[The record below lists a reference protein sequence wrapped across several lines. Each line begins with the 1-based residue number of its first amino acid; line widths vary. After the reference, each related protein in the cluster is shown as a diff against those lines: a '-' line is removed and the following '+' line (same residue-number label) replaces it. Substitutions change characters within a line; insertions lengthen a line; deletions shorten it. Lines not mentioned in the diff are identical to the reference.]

1 MKNTTKTPF
10 EMGDVKCQV
19 QNSILNYFL
28 SVYTSACTIYRMY
41 WYMFKQNRILFLAS
55 LVGLGQRRTYFWGQH
70 CQSVSLYVELSQ
82 SWQIP
87 NFLGQS
93 HQIILSQT
101 QLETYIYNKCL
112 YKEKSLS
119 LSFTL
124 SLKHISHLYF
134 ILDSYAVPTNL
145 YKHILYK
152 CVKNMNNN
160 KEKYITCIS
169 MITLLILS

>member
-1 MKNTTKTPF
+1 MYENTTKTPF
-10 EMGDVKCQV
+10 EMGNVKCQV

-28 SVYTSACTIYRMY
+28 SLDTSACTM
-41 WYMFKQNRILFLAS
+41 YMFKQNRILFLAS

-82 SWQIP
+82 SRQIP

-101 QLETYIYNKCL
+101 QLETYITSA
-112 YKEKSLS
+112 YKKKLFSLS
-119 LSFTL
+119 L

-160 KEKYITCIS
+160 KKKYITCIS

>member
-10 EMGDVKCQV
+10 GMGNVICQV
-19 QNSILNYFL
+19 QNSTLNFL
-28 SVYTSACTIYRMY
+28 SVDTSACTIY

-55 LVGLGQRRTYFWGQH
+55 LVGYGQRCTYFWGQH
-70 CQSVSLYVELSQ
+70 CQSVPLYVELSQ

-101 QLETYIYNKCL
+101 QLETYITSA
-112 YKEKSLS
+112 YKEKYHSLS
-119 LSFTL
+119 LSSFL
-124 SLKHISHLYF
+124 SLSLEHISGLYF

-145 YKHILYK
+145 YI
-152 CVKNMNNN
+152 
-160 KEKYITCIS
+160 YI
-169 MITLLILS
+169 

>member
-55 LVGLGQRRTYFWGQH
+55 LVGLGQRCTYFWGQH
-70 CQSVSLYVELSQ
+70 CQSVPLYVELSQ
-82 SWQIP
+82 SRQIP

-101 QLETYIYNKCL
+101 QLETYITSAYIRRNL
-112 YKEKSLS
+112 SLS
-119 LSFTL
+119 LSL
-124 SLKHISHLYF
+124 SLLNISLIY
-134 ILDSYAVPTNL
+134 
-145 YKHILYK
+145 ILYWIAML
-152 CVKNMNNN
+152 CLQI
-160 KEKYITCIS
+160 YINIYY
-169 MITLLILS
+169 INV

>member
-70 CQSVSLYVELSQ
+70 CQSVPLYVELSQ
-82 SWQIP
+82 SRQIT

-101 QLETYIYNKCL
+101 QLETYITSAYIRRNL
-112 YKEKSLS
+112 SLS
-119 LSFTL
+119 LSL
-124 SLKHISHLYF
+124 SLLNISLIY
-134 ILDSYAVPTNL
+134 
-145 YKHILYK
+145 ILYWIAML
-152 CVKNMNNN
+152 CLQI
-160 KEKYITCIS
+160 YINIYY
-169 MITLLILS
+169 ILNV